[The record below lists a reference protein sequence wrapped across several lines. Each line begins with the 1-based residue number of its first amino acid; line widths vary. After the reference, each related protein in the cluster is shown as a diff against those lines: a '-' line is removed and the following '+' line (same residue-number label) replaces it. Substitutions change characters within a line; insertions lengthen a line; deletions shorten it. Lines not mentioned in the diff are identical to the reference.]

1 MTQQRLTASKLA
13 RLVKLT
19 NASQSKRYRVKLDL
33 SDETAKLA
41 ILDLFNNQIEK
52 KFPVPLTAETIVIIA
67 VEVEPNGFIS
77 ITWRRKGTRLGIGNR
92 FSIAEYNQITQASD
106 RIATYALKRRTKNS
120 RNATTKQWQ
129 LVLHH
134 C

>member
-13 RLVKLT
+13 RLVNLT
-19 NASQSKRYRVKLDL
+19 NVSQSKRYRVKLDL

-41 ILDLFNNQIEK
+41 ILDLFNNQIDK
-52 KFPVPLTAETIVIIA
+52 KFPIPLTAETIIIIA
-67 VEVEPNGFIS
+67 VEVEPDGFIS

>member
-1 MTQQRLTASKLA
+1 MTQQTLTASKLA
-13 RLVKLT
+13 RLVNLT
-19 NASQSKRYRVKLDL
+19 NASQSSRDRVKLDL

-67 VEVEPNGFIS
+67 VEVEPDGFIS

-106 RIATYALKRRTKNS
+106 RIATYALKRRRKNS

>member
-1 MTQQRLTASKLA
+1 MTQQTLTASKLA
-13 RLVKLT
+13 RLVNLT
-19 NASQSKRYRVKLDL
+19 NASQSSRDRVKLDL

-67 VEVEPNGFIS
+67 VEVEPDGFIS

-129 LVLHH
+129 LVLQH

>member
-1 MTQQRLTASKLA
+1 MRQQRLTASKLT

-52 KFPVPLTAETIVIIA
+52 KFPIPLTAETIIIIA

-129 LVLHH
+129 LVLQH